1 MKKKKDYN
9 PSREFRYKINIERLK
24 PSHKDVIEKE
34 KKLYNKIKNNI
45 TFEDNSLKTAHRGFE
60 DIVRLNSINDLD
72 IYNELG
78 DSLEYCYNIYEDF
91 KLSWYVESLTLNFI
105 HDACAVLG
113 SPDYNF
119 EKQEVC
125 SSVDKLYELI
135 VEDSKKSGI
144 KRISKKK
151 HLAVA
156 KWFIH
161 YFEKIVNNMVC
172 AIRYT
177 RSENFNKEF
186 NVRNKDLSYS
196 ILMRTVDLLEREGY
210 ARSFTGNVLYG
221 CRPMSLLIVDKKFI
235 KSLGIKGNNK
245 NNHDPNNSIV
255 KVTDDDGKD
264 IGVCKASGLG
274 HYKTICEKTIPIIN
288 KYRDVLE
295 DHHPSFNG
303 YPLGDINLHR
313 VIKETEGIGSRFFD
327 NGSYQGKPKD
337 IRGLLHFKGESTV
350 SLDFKALHPAILM
363 HYEGVSL
370 KTHNPYPSITGIK
383 VDTEAVEQFKEYY
396 NLEKYDPVRS
406 IVKKLFL
413 SLINASSVNGAVGSC
428 YEELNKDN
436 LKKGTYREHTMKYV
450 GLPSINLY
458 EVAQVILEHN
468 KCINKYLGVGKGN
481 ELQYLDSQI
490 IERCLDILS
499 DENIPCIPVHDAI
512 TCRVRDKDR
521 VKQVMEESFV
531 LLVGEGS
538 SENCII
544 EEE

>member
-1 MKKKKDYN
+1 MKEKKKDYN

-24 PSHKDVIEKE
+24 PSHKNVMEKE
-34 KKLYNKIKNNI
+34 KTLYSKIKNNMG
-45 TFEDNSLKTAHRGFE
+45 FEGDSLKSAHRGY
-60 DIVRLNSINDLD
+60 DDNIDYDYSLNV
-72 IYNELG
+72 Y
-78 DSLEYCYNIYEDF
+78 DSLIKIVNDCYRLYEDF
-91 KLSWYVESLTLNFI
+91 NLSWYVESLTLNFI
-105 HDACAVLG
+105 HDACAILG

-119 EKQEVC
+119 EKQVVC
-125 SSVDKLYELI
+125 PSVNSLYNLM
-135 VEDSKKSGI
+135 VEDSKSLGV

-156 KWFIH
+156 KWFVH
-161 YFEKIVNNMVC
+161 YFGRIVGNTVC
-172 AIRYT
+172 AIKYT
-177 RSENFNKEF
+177 RSESFNKEF

-196 ILMRTVDLLEREGY
+196 ILIRTISLLERNGY

-221 CRPMSLLIVDKKFI
+221 CRPMSLLVVNKTFI
-235 KSLGIKGNNK
+235 ESLGIQRTRGGCS
-245 NNHDPNNSIV
+245 DPNRCIV
-255 KVTDDDGKD
+255 KVTDGEGKD
-264 IGVCKASGLG
+264 IGSNRASELD
-274 HYKTICEKTIPIIN
+274 HYKAVCNKTIPIIN
-288 KYRDVLE
+288 KYKEVLE
-295 DHHPSFNG
+295 GHQPSFNG

-313 VIKETEGIGSRFFD
+313 VLKENEGVGSRFFD

-337 IRGLLHFKGESTV
+337 IRGLLYFKNEHTV
-350 SLDFKALHPAILM
+350 SLDFKAIHPAILM
-363 HYEGVSL
+363 YYEGVSL
-370 KTHNPYPSITGIK
+370 KDHNPYPSIEDIK
-383 VDTEAVEQFKEYY
+383 VDKKAVRQFKEYY
-396 NLEKYDPVRS
+396 NLEKYDPVRN

-468 KCINKYLGVGKGN
+468 KCIKKYLGVGKGN

-512 TCRVRDKDR
+512 TCRVKDKAR
-521 VKQVMEESFV
+521 VTQVMEESFL

-538 SENCII
+538 LENCII